1 MTVKKFVDYFLYI
14 KFRYNIASYNYLT
27 YNKIKKPTSRFVGGN
42 MSKTSS
48 EGVETKKEKI
58 IKHAFDLF
66 AEKGYSETSVD
77 DIVRASGISKGGIY
91 YYFKS
96 KEDIFLEIA
105 EERLRQRKNLMD
117 NNQDVKSSKEKIISY
132 INWTL
137 AGFFDENIQKMSRF
151 TFEFWSVLSRNP
163 NMADKAKERYKMFYT
178 ILAEILQQG
187 INNGEFKEDIDIE
200 SMVYIILSSMD
211 GIGFVNSV
219 MGISMTHDIVKNYID
234 MILKKIEKGD

>member
-1 MTVKKFVDYFLYI
+1 
-14 KFRYNIASYNYLT
+14 
-27 YNKIKKPTSRFVGGN
+27 
-42 MSKTSS
+42 MSKISD
-48 EGVETKKEKI
+48 ERLETKKEKI

-66 AEKGYSETSVD
+66 AEKGYFETSID
-77 DIVRASGISKGGIY
+77 DIVKASGISKGGIY

-105 EERLRQRKNLMD
+105 EERFRQRKKLID
-117 NNQDVKSSKEKIISY
+117 NAQDMKSSKEKIISY

-137 AGFFDENIQKMSRF
+137 TGFFEEKVQKMSRF

-163 NMADKAKERYKMFYT
+163 NMGDKAKERYKMFYT

-187 INNGEFKEDIDIE
+187 IDSGEFKKDIDID
-200 SMVYIILSSMD
+200 SMVYIILSTMD

-219 MGISMTHDIVKNYID
+219 MGIGVTHDVIENYID
-234 MILKKIEKGD
+234 MILRKLEKGD

>member
-1 MTVKKFVDYFLYI
+1 
-14 KFRYNIASYNYLT
+14 
-27 YNKIKKPTSRFVGGN
+27 
-42 MSKTSS
+42 MSKTSN

-137 AGFFDENIQKMSRF
+137 TGFF
-151 TFEFWSVLSRNP
+151 
-163 NMADKAKERYKMFYT
+163 
-178 ILAEILQQG
+178 
-187 INNGEFKEDIDIE
+187 
-200 SMVYIILSSMD
+200 
-211 GIGFVNSV
+211 
-219 MGISMTHDIVKNYID
+219 
-234 MILKKIEKGD
+234 

>member
-1 MTVKKFVDYFLYI
+1 
-14 KFRYNIASYNYLT
+14 
-27 YNKIKKPTSRFVGGN
+27 
-42 MSKTSS
+42 MSKHSN
-48 EGVETKKEKI
+48 EGVETKKEMI

-77 DIVRASGISKGGIY
+77 DIVKASGISKGGIY

-105 EERLRQRKNLMD
+105 EERLRQRKNLMSS
-117 NNQDVKSSKEKIISY
+117 NENLKSSKEKIISY

-137 AGFFDENIQKMSRF
+137 TGFFDEKVQKISRF

-163 NMADKAKERYKMFYT
+163 NMANKAKERYKMFYD
-178 ILAEILQQG
+178 ILAGILQEG
-187 INNGEFKEDIDIE
+187 IDKGEFKKDLDIE

-219 MGISMTHDIVKNYID
+219 MGISMTQDIVKNYID
-234 MILKKIEKGD
+234 MILKKIEKGDQDDYI